1 MAKIKSDL
9 GTQTFT
15 SRSGMRTVE
24 VPDEEEGH
32 THAYESSDDGF
43 TMEAI
48 NERLRARGMPPIDEN
63 AYKAFQ
69 AQAMQA
75 QAERPVRQNP
85 MPQQQSFSE
94 LEHQLSEAKR
104 LKAHGRQ
111 RLSDAAKKRIELL
124 CGIAKNSREFEMDGN
139 SYVVRTLKNKEF
151 REALMAASVFDGTV
165 ELPFETRKQILARA
179 LVQVAGTDIELFLG
193 DSSLEAKL
201 EFIDECDDRML
212 NKFYNEYLL
221 LVEEVNKKY
230 ALNTEADAKEVAADI
245 KK

>member
-9 GTQTFT
+9 GTQTFA

-24 VPDEEEGH
+24 IPDEEEGH
-32 THAYESSDDGF
+32 THTYESSDDGF

-48 NERLRARGMPPIDEN
+48 NARLRERGMPLIDEN

-69 AQAMQA
+69 AQAA
-75 QAERPVRQNP
+75 RQNVP
-85 MPQQQSFSE
+85 TGPQPSFGE
-94 LEHQLSEAKR
+94 MEQQLSEAKR
-104 LKAHGRQ
+104 LKASGRQ

-139 SYVVRTLKNKEF
+139 TYVVRTLKNKEF

-230 ALNTEADAKEVAADI
+230 ALKSEADAKEVAADI